1 VQKQKSRRSLVLR
14 EKEQAVGGTGNRFRE
29 PVRPERLSASVQK
42 LQSLGRSPGLE
53 NAAFATPEVVSSS
66 LITVARPRGILTRFP
81 ILPISLGHPDALEC
95 KEQFLIC
102 RGHYHACASTV
113 KLAPCAVHRAVLFRT
128 SLCFHNSPPVRFL
141 GFSTQKEPT

>member
-1 VQKQKSRRSLVLR
+1 VQKQKVPPIVGPSR
-14 EKEQAVGGTGNRFRE
+14 KGTGGRRDQKLLLE

-81 ILPISLGHPDALEC
+81 ILPISLGHPDALKY
-95 KEQFLIC
+95 KEQFLI
-102 RGHYHACASTV
+102 
-113 KLAPCAVHRAVLFRT
+113 
-128 SLCFHNSPPVRFL
+128 
-141 GFSTQKEPT
+141 